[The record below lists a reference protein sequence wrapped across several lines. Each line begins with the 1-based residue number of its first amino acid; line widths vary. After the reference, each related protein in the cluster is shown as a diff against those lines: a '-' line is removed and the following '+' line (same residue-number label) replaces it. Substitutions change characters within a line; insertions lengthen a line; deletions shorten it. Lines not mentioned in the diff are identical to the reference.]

1 MMMNKI
7 SQAQE
12 KFSYFDLIP
21 LGVCVLQSDY
31 IVLFWNSCL
40 EEWTKIPRNQILG
53 TPITQIF
60 PHFGQ
65 PHYTS
70 RLEQVFQGGLPTIF
84 SSQLHKYT
92 IPAPLPHGKNR
103 IQHTTV
109 TSLPGLDDDYYAL
122 MSIQDVTDL
131 TFRVQEY
138 RSMRDHA
145 LAEASKR
152 RLAQESAEAANR
164 VKDEFLAI
172 LSHELRT
179 PLNPILG
186 WAKILKSGK
195 LDQNRTIQA
204 VNTIERNA
212 KLQVQLIDDLLD
224 VSRILRGKIKLNLS
238 AFNFA
243 SVIQASLETVRLASE
258 AKSIQIELQLNPH
271 TGKVLGD
278 ANRLQQVVC
287 NLLTNAV
294 KFTNAGGKVEVFLE
308 QINSQLQ
315 LRVRDTGKGIT
326 PEFLPHIF
334 EYFRQADASTTRQ
347 FGGLGLGLAISRHLV
362 ELHGGTIMAESP
374 GEGQGA
380 TFIINLPV
388 IFVPE
393 KELQQA
399 KIDNGFPSLVGVKV
413 LAVDDD
419 ADNLEFVSFL
429 LEQTGAQVTSV
440 TSAKAALEAININIP
455 DVLVSDIGMPD
466 MDGFQLLKQ
475 IKTLPLQEGTSIPAI
490 ALTAYATDADRK
502 RILDVGY
509 SHHFVKPITPDEF
522 IEAVANLV
530 LNVVPS

>member
-152 RLAQESAEAANR
+152 RLAQESA
-164 VKDEFLAI
+164 
-172 LSHELRT
+172 
-179 PLNPILG
+179 
-186 WAKILKSGK
+186 
-195 LDQNRTIQA
+195 
-204 VNTIERNA
+204 
-212 KLQVQLIDDLLD
+212 
-224 VSRILRGKIKLNLS
+224 
-238 AFNFA
+238 
-243 SVIQASLETVRLASE
+243 
-258 AKSIQIELQLNPH
+258 
-271 TGKVLGD
+271 
-278 ANRLQQVVC
+278 
-287 NLLTNAV
+287 
-294 KFTNAGGKVEVFLE
+294 
-308 QINSQLQ
+308 
-315 LRVRDTGKGIT
+315 
-326 PEFLPHIF
+326 
-334 EYFRQADASTTRQ
+334 
-347 FGGLGLGLAISRHLV
+347 
-362 ELHGGTIMAESP
+362 
-374 GEGQGA
+374 
-380 TFIINLPV
+380 
-388 IFVPE
+388 
-393 KELQQA
+393 
-399 KIDNGFPSLVGVKV
+399 
-413 LAVDDD
+413 
-419 ADNLEFVSFL
+419 
-429 LEQTGAQVTSV
+429 
-440 TSAKAALEAININIP
+440 
-455 DVLVSDIGMPD
+455 
-466 MDGFQLLKQ
+466 
-475 IKTLPLQEGTSIPAI
+475 
-490 ALTAYATDADRK
+490 
-502 RILDVGY
+502 
-509 SHHFVKPITPDEF
+509 
-522 IEAVANLV
+522 
-530 LNVVPS
+530 